1 MAFFI
6 QNEAFRKAGLFRKGT
21 TLKALPYQDPTY
33 LGFLLLFQWNDVKTT
48 SDTNATSIPDAIIS
62 SPLFDPSGAEAYLKR
77 LAIANKKYENKLTAL
92 TAFKTGLQKINL
104 DMPWYW
110 QSMSG
115 LDKLQAY
122 DTNEPYIGK
131 DGNEIAIG
139 CLESINL
146 AITGLMRNYR
156 EAVFDEESWSYVLP
170 PNLRKFSVKIY
181 VSDIRPIF
189 NGENSGGKTNA
200 EMTKPNKIGKV
211 SEFNIDPT
219 VADQQT
225 VADVDLDLTG
235 SKKKPYLAFQL
246 TNCEWNIQTGVTSF
260 AELKNDA
267 PEMASQIIA
276 FNYEKL
282 TKVELIAMN
291 GIIDDNMVM
300 SVGAQSPAP
309 IIESP
314 KLSKFE
320 EAKKRATED
329 MKNLAEK
336 KKQEAITAASSLV
349 KDRTGIPFTMDGMK
363 PKLETEGVY
372 MNLVNKLDNVTNIQ
386 RLNTR
391 QVAESFL
398 GNVYFGAGQTIQDVL
413 NNGLQKALGNIYK

>member
-21 TLKALPYQDPTY
+21 KLKALPYQDPTY
-33 LGFLLLFQWNDVKTT
+33 LGFLLLFQWSDVKVT
-48 SDTNATSIPDAIIS
+48 SGPNGTSTPDAIIS

-77 LAIANKKYENKLTAL
+77 LVVVNPKYKRKLDAL
-92 TAFKTGLQKINL
+92 IAFKTGLQKINQ

-131 DGNEIAIG
+131 DGNEIALG
-139 CLESINL
+139 CLESVNL

-156 EAVFDEESWSYVLP
+156 EAIFDEETWSYVLP

-181 VSDIRPIF
+181 VSDIRPLF
-189 NGENSGGKTNA
+189 NDDTNTSAAAPAA
-200 EMTKPNKIGKV
+200 ELGKV
-211 SEFNIDPT
+211 SSFNVDPNIE
-219 VADQQT
+219 DQQT
-225 VADVDLDLTG
+225 LEVKDVDVDLVG
-235 SKKKPYLAFQL
+235 SNKKPYLAFQL

-260 AELKNDA
+260 TDLKNDA

-276 FNYEKL
+276 FNYERL
-282 TKVELIAMN
+282 TAVEMIAMN
-291 GIIDDNMVM
+291 GIIDDAIVA
-300 SVGAQSPAP
+300 SIGAQAPAP

-329 MKNLAEK
+329 MKKLAEK
-336 KKQEAITAASSLV
+336 KKQEAITSASSLV
-349 KDRTGIPFTMDGMK
+349 KDKTGIPFTMDGMK
-363 PKLETEGVY
+363 PKLETEGIY
-372 MNLVNKLDNVTNIQ
+372 MNLVNKIDNVTNVQ

-391 QVAESFL
+391 QVAESLL
-398 GNVYFGAGQTIQDVL
+398 GNVYFGAGQSIQDIL
-413 NNGLQKALGNIYK
+413 NNGLQKALGNVYK

>member
-21 TLKALPYQDPTY
+21 KLKALPYQDPTY
-33 LGFLLLFQWNDVKTT
+33 LGFLLLFQWNDVKLSTNTT
-48 SDTNATSIPDAIIS
+48 GTSTPDAIIS
-62 SPLFDPSGAEAYLKR
+62 SPLFDESGAEAYLKR
-77 LAIANKKYENKLTAL
+77 LAIVNKKYENKLKAL
-92 TAFKTGLQKINL
+92 IAFKKGLQKINL

-131 DGNEIAIG
+131 DGNEIALG
-139 CLESINL
+139 CLESVNL

-156 EAVFDEESWSYVLP
+156 EATFDEETWSYVLP

-181 VSDIRPIF
+181 VSDIRPLF
-189 NGENSGGKTNA
+189 NDDTNTSAAAPAA
-200 EMTKPNKIGKV
+200 ELGKV
-211 SEFNIDPT
+211 SSFNVDPNIE
-219 VADQQT
+219 DQQT
-225 VADVDLDLTG
+225 LEVKDVDVDLVG
-235 SKKKPYLAFQL
+235 SNKKPYLAFQL

-260 AELKNDA
+260 TDLKNDA

-276 FNYEKL
+276 FNYERL
-282 TKVELIAMN
+282 TAVEMIAMN
-291 GIIDDNMVM
+291 GIIDDAIVA
-300 SVGAQSPAP
+300 SIGAQAPAP

-314 KLSKFE
+314 KLTKFE

-329 MKNLAEK
+329 MKKLAEK
-336 KKQEAITAASSLV
+336 KKQEAITSASSLV
-349 KDRTGIPFTMDGMK
+349 KDKTGIPFTMDGMK
-363 PKLETEGVY
+363 PKLETEGIY
-372 MNLVNKLDNVTNIQ
+372 MNLVNKIDNVTNVQ

-391 QVAESFL
+391 QVAESLL
-398 GNVYFGAGQTIQDVL
+398 GNVYFGAGQSIQDIL
-413 NNGLQKALGNIYK
+413 NNGLQKALGNVYK